1 MQLSQHEVV
10 LRGARVLLRPLSE
23 NDWEILLKWNRN
35 PEVLYFVEADE
46 VAKRS
51 LEEVQQIY
59 RSVCRNAFCFIIE
72 VEGQPVGECWLQ
84 RMNLERVLSRYP
96 GRDCRR
102 IDLMIGERAFRGRGL
117 GTEVIRLLVAFGFEQ
132 QGADFIFGCDIAEDN
147 VASLR
152 AFEKAGFRV
161 DAVVPQPPGSKV
173 RKRYDLVL
181 TRGRYFAE
189 VRGGGL
195 LAG

>member
-1 MQLSQHEVV
+1 MTRIRGHGVV
-10 LRGARVLLRPLSE
+10 LRGERVLLRPLSE

-46 VAKRS
+46 VAERS
-51 LEEVQQIY
+51 LEEVQQLY

-84 RMNLERVLSRYP
+84 RMNLERALSRYP

-102 IDLMIGERAFRGRGL
+102 IDLLIGERAFRGQGI

-152 AFEKAGFRV
+152 AFEKVGFQV
-161 DAVVPQPPGSKV
+161 DARIAQPAGSKV
-173 RKRYDLVL
+173 RYRYDLVL
-181 TRGRYFAE
+181 TRERYMAE
-189 VRGGGL
+189 ARRG
-195 LAG
+195 